1 MEIYQKKRDEENAK
15 LAAENKSLKKKK
27 VNRVSGSLRMETLAD
42 YADMFTVRA
51 EDILGQVSDA
61 KYKEV
66 FDIVC
71 TAKSKTSTDLKDK
84 TKKQYAQGV
93 KKKRKIIKSEQN
105 QTGLLITLEITG

>member
-1 MEIYQKKRDEENAK
+1 M
-15 LAAENKSLKKKK
+15 LKKKK

-66 FDIVC
+66 FNIVC
-71 TAKSKTSTDLKDK
+71 TAESKTSTDLKDK
-84 TKKQYAQGV
+84 Q
-93 KKKRKIIKSEQN
+93 RN
-105 QTGLLITLEITG
+105 NTLKE